1 MFTNVWRRG
10 RFAALIGVCV
20 AVLATGAAAAS
31 AAAAQPQPQP
41 QTQARVPWQ
50 AVGPGWELAQYTNGT
65 RSKHAP
71 TTLYLVSPS
80 GTRYPLY
87 TWRASAGFAPGLIAW
102 SGDKTRALFNDNLQG
117 QVGQLNLLTGT
128 MSRFYLAGHA
138 SAVGYTLPDGLNILG
153 VQTSGQVFTLARY
166 SLTGRLLKVLATSDS
181 SSIPSVSGAYSADGT
196 TLAVSG
202 AAGLRFISNSGA
214 VIRRLPV
221 PGTDPNM
228 GCWPV
233 RWWNAGTVLS
243 SCFGKKYD
251 VARLW
256 LVPANGARPVA
267 LTPQRT
273 PAGPDYGDL
282 DAWRL
287 PSGLYL
293 QSAGACGTLEFNKQH
308 ANGSVTPVKVPGTLN
323 VSTRIVTARGPRLLI
338 DALTGCGGSQSLLW
352 FNPGT
357 GAEQWLFRTPSGA
370 FGVEGVVAYN
380 SPANGLA

>member
-1 MFTNVWRRG
+1 
-10 RFAALIGVCV
+10 
-20 AVLATGAAAAS
+20 
-31 AAAAQPQPQP
+31 
-41 QTQARVPWQ
+41 
-50 AVGPGWELAQYTNGT
+50 
-65 RSKHAP
+65 
-71 TTLYLVSPS
+71 
-80 GTRYPLY
+80 
-87 TWRASAGFAPGLIAW
+87 
-102 SGDKTRALFNDNLQG
+102 
-117 QVGQLNLLTGT
+117 
-128 MSRFYLAGHA
+128 
-138 SAVGYTLPDGLNILG
+138 
-153 VQTSGQVFTLARY
+153 VFTLARY

-202 AAGLRFISNSGA
+202 ARGLRWISNSGR